1 MSSSKNKFTTINA
14 AERLM
19 KSMEVAINNMIDE
32 VKKLVDHGLSLDR
45 LKYFGLEYKFI
56 GEYIFNNISYDEM
69 FQKLN
74 IAINRFS
81 KRQMTFFRRMEKR
94 GINIKWF
101 NSCDIDKA
109 KNYIES

>member
-1 MSSSKNKFTTINA
+1 M
-14 AERLM
+14 
-19 KSMEVAINNMIDE
+19 NNGMIDE
-32 VKKLVDHGLSLDR
+32 VKKLVDQGLSLNR

-74 IAINRFS
+74 VAINRFS

-94 GINIKWF
+94 GIYIKWF
-101 NSCDIDKA
+101 NSYDIDKA
-109 KNYIES
+109 KDYIES